1 MKKINFRKTLFAAV
15 LLFQLN
21 AIAAFGQTVV
31 KGSVK
36 DNTGKPIS
44 GVVVTD
50 GAHFNT
56 TDAEGNYVLN
66 TDPTR
71 YPMVYIS
78 TPAAYELPSKEGVAD
93 GFYQYLDAGKSENQ
107 CDFVLTKRQKPVDE
121 FVYIVLSDPQVRNEK
136 QLDRF
141 RTETVPDLK
150 QTADSLKNFEIVG
163 MGLGDLVWDAMNLY
177 APYRQAVSNLG
188 MTMFQLMGNHDFN
201 LLYKSI
207 TQTDH
212 PADGYGEQNYYQSF
226 GPANYSFN
234 IGKVHVIAM
243 KDIDYDGNKKYTER
257 FTPEDLDW
265 LRKDLSYV
273 PKGNIVFLNVHA
285 PVANNTVA
293 AGGNARNANALFQL
307 LRPYQVHIFSGHTH
321 FYENQL
327 PAPTIYEHNI
337 GAACGAWWAGHV
349 NRCGAPNGYLVVQV
363 KGDDVKWR
371 YKATG
376 CSPDYQFRLY
386 QPGEFESQK
395 DYVVANIWDWD
406 WTYTVNWYEDGVLKG
421 AMQAFDDEDQDY
433 INIGENALDIV
444 QQSKPENREA
454 AEKFA
459 MDFAAGYLR
468 ARYDVNAAFAREDN
482 ERNMALVGCLT
493 DIALYRMV
501 LSLPSRMSWEKY
513 EKQYSRQVEWLEAV
527 QSSAVM
533 LDLPTVTGPNGEEDY
548 HNPIRTGE
556 GVRNNYIW

>member
-1 MKKINFRKTLFAAV
+1 MKKVCNRNMLFAAI
-15 LLFQLN
+15 LCLQLN
-21 AIAAFGQTVV
+21 VVAAFGQTVV

-36 DNTGKPIS
+36 DNTGKPVS

-50 GAHFNT
+50 GAHFKT
-56 TDAEGNYVLN
+56 TDEQGNYVLN
-66 TDPTR
+66 TDPAR

-78 TPAAYELPSKEGVAD
+78 TPADYELPSKEGVAD
-93 GFYQYLDAGKSENQ
+93 GFYQYLDAKKSENQ
-107 CDFVLTKRQKPVDE
+107 CNFVLTKRQKPADE
-121 FVYIVLSDPQVRNEK
+121 FVYIAISDPQVRNEK
-136 QLDRF
+136 QLNRF

-188 MTMFQLMGNHDFN
+188 ITMFQLMGNHDFN
-201 LLYKSI
+201 LLYKSM

-234 IGKVHVIAM
+234 IGKIHVIAM

-273 PKGNIVFLNVHA
+273 PEGSTIFLNVHA
-285 PVANNTVA
+285 PVANNTVS

-321 FYENQL
+321 FYENQQ

-349 NRCGAPNGYLVVQV
+349 NRCGAPNGYLVVEV

-376 CSPDYQFRLY
+376 CSPDYQFRLHK
-386 QPGEFESQK
+386 PGEFESQK

-406 WTYTVNWYEDGVLKG
+406 RTYTINWYEDGVLKG

-433 INIGENALDIV
+433 INMVKGKKTGYHTRHLFRAQPAKGTKSVKVVVKNRFGEVFTKEVKL
-444 QQSKPENREA
+444 
-454 AEKFA
+454 
-459 MDFAAGYLR
+459 
-468 ARYDVNAAFAREDN
+468 
-482 ERNMALVGCLT
+482 
-493 DIALYRMV
+493 
-501 LSLPSRMSWEKY
+501 
-513 EKQYSRQVEWLEAV
+513 
-527 QSSAVM
+527 
-533 LDLPTVTGPNGEEDY
+533 
-548 HNPIRTGE
+548 
-556 GVRNNYIW
+556 

>member
-1 MKKINFRKTLFAAV
+1 MKKVYNRNMLFAAI
-15 LLFQLN
+15 LCLQLN
-21 AIAAFGQTVV
+21 VVAAFGQTVV

-36 DNTGKPIS
+36 DNTGKPVS

-50 GAHFNT
+50 GAHFKT
-56 TDAEGNYVLN
+56 TDAQGNYVLN
-66 TDPTR
+66 TDPAR

-78 TPAAYELPSKEGVAD
+78 TPADYELPSKEGVAD
-93 GFYQYLDAGKSENQ
+93 GFYQYLDAKKSENQ
-107 CDFVLTKRQKPVDE
+107 CNFVLTKRQKPADE
-121 FVYIVLSDPQVRNEK
+121 FVYIAISDPQVRNEK
-136 QLDRF
+136 QLNRF

-188 MTMFQLMGNHDFN
+188 ITMFQLMGNHDFN
-201 LLYKSI
+201 LLYKSMA
-207 TQTDH
+207 QTDH

-234 IGKVHVIAM
+234 
-243 KDIDYDGNKKYTER
+243 
-257 FTPEDLDW
+257 
-265 LRKDLSYV
+265 
-273 PKGNIVFLNVHA
+273 KGSTVFLNVHA
-285 PVANNTVA
+285 PVANNTVS

-321 FYENQL
+321 FYENQQ

-349 NRCGAPNGYLVVQV
+349 NRCGAPNGYLVVEV

-386 QPGEFESQK
+386 KPGEFESQK

-406 WTYTVNWYEDGVLKG
+406 RTYTVNWYEDGVLKG

-433 INIGENALDIV
+433 INMVKGKKTGYHTRHLFRAQPAKGTKSVKVMVKNRFGEV
-444 QQSKPENREA
+444 FTKE
-454 AEKFA
+454 
-459 MDFAAGYLR
+459 
-468 ARYDVNAAFAREDN
+468 
-482 ERNMALVGCLT
+482 
-493 DIALYRMV
+493 
-501 LSLPSRMSWEKY
+501 
-513 EKQYSRQVEWLEAV
+513 
-527 QSSAVM
+527 
-533 LDLPTVTGPNGEEDY
+533 
-548 HNPIRTGE
+548 
-556 GVRNNYIW
+556 VRL

>member
-1 MKKINFRKTLFAAV
+1 M
-15 LLFQLN
+15 
-21 AIAAFGQTVV
+21 
-31 KGSVK
+31 
-36 DNTGKPIS
+36 
-44 GVVVTD
+44 
-50 GAHFNT
+50 
-56 TDAEGNYVLN
+56 DA
-66 TDPTR
+66 
-71 YPMVYIS
+71 
-78 TPAAYELPSKEGVAD
+78 K
-93 GFYQYLDAGKSENQ
+93 KSENQ
-107 CDFVLTKRQKPVDE
+107 CNFVLTKRQKPADE
-121 FVYIVLSDPQVRNEK
+121 FVYIAISDPQVRNEK
-136 QLDRF
+136 QLNRF

-188 MTMFQLMGNHDFN
+188 ITMFQLMGNHDFN
-201 LLYKSI
+201 LLYKSM

-234 IGKVHVIAM
+234 IGKIHVIAM

-273 PKGNIVFLNVHA
+273 PEGSTVFLNVHA
-285 PVANNTVA
+285 PVANNTVS

-321 FYENQL
+321 FYENQQ

-349 NRCGAPNGYLVVQV
+349 NRCGAPNGYLVVEV

-386 QPGEFESQK
+386 KPGEFESQK

-406 WTYTVNWYEDGVLKG
+406 RTYTVNWYEDGVLKG

-433 INIGENALDIV
+433 INMVKGKKTGYHTRHLFRAQPAKGTKSVKVVVKNRFGEVFTKEVKL
-444 QQSKPENREA
+444 
-454 AEKFA
+454 
-459 MDFAAGYLR
+459 
-468 ARYDVNAAFAREDN
+468 
-482 ERNMALVGCLT
+482 
-493 DIALYRMV
+493 
-501 LSLPSRMSWEKY
+501 
-513 EKQYSRQVEWLEAV
+513 
-527 QSSAVM
+527 
-533 LDLPTVTGPNGEEDY
+533 
-548 HNPIRTGE
+548 
-556 GVRNNYIW
+556 

>member
-327 PAPTIYEHNI
+327 PAPTITNI
-337 GAACGAWWAGHV
+337 ISERPAAHGG
-349 NRCGAPNGYLVVQV
+349 
-363 KGDDVKWR
+363 
-371 YKATG
+371 
-376 CSPDYQFRLY
+376 
-386 QPGEFESQK
+386 
-395 DYVVANIWDWD
+395 
-406 WTYTVNWYEDGVLKG
+406 
-421 AMQAFDDEDQDY
+421 QD
-433 INIGENALDIV
+433 
-444 QQSKPENREA
+444 
-454 AEKFA
+454 
-459 MDFAAGYLR
+459 
-468 ARYDVNAAFAREDN
+468 
-482 ERNMALVGCLT
+482 T
-493 DIALYRMV
+493 
-501 LSLPSRMSWEKY
+501 
-513 EKQYSRQVEWLEAV
+513 
-527 QSSAVM
+527 
-533 LDLPTVTGPNGEEDY
+533 
-548 HNPIRTGE
+548 
-556 GVRNNYIW
+556 

>member
-1 MKKINFRKTLFAAV
+1 M
-15 LLFQLN
+15 
-21 AIAAFGQTVV
+21 
-31 KGSVK
+31 K

-321 FYENQL
+321 FYENQS

-433 INIGENALDIV
+433 INMVKGKKTGYRTRHLFRAQPSKDAKSVKVVVKNRFGEI
-444 QQSKPENREA
+444 
-454 AEKFA
+454 F
-459 MDFAAGYLR
+459 
-468 ARYDVNAAFAREDN
+468 
-482 ERNMALVGCLT
+482 T
-493 DIALYRMV
+493 
-501 LSLPSRMSWEKY
+501 
-513 EKQYSRQVEWLEAV
+513 
-527 QSSAVM
+527 
-533 LDLPTVTGPNGEEDY
+533 EE
-548 HNPIRTGE
+548 IKL
-556 GVRNNYIW
+556 